1 MGTGEIAIKWALQ
14 EYSDDPDTAVAFLQA
29 WQTGEVKVGEE
40 WSEYRYWLTG
50 VHEDAKSN

>member
-1 MGTGEIAIKWALQ
+1 MGTAEDAIKWALQ

-29 WQTGEVKVGEE
+29 WQTGEVKTGSE

-50 VHEDAKSN
+50 IHE